1 VGTAAPDPWA
11 VLPASGAWRP
21 GDDPGD
27 RRFALIATDEPL
39 ALEAGGSLGPITV
52 AYETWGRLN
61 RDASNAVLV
70 LHALTGDSHLVGPPG
85 PGQLSG
91 GWWDSLVGPGCPLD
105 PEQWFVVCP
114 NVLGGCHG
122 TTGPSSPGP
131 FSPGPSSPGPS
142 SPGPSSPGPGDPA
155 GRPWG
160 SRFPLLTVRDQ
171 VAAEVALADAL
182 GVGRWAA
189 VIGGSMGGMRALEW
203 AVGHPGRLERL
214 VVVACGAAA
223 TAEQIAWCAVQ
234 AQAIRLDPGWAGG
247 DYYDAPAGH
256 GPARGLGVARRLGHI
271 TYRSETELA
280 DRFGRRPQPG
290 EEPVAGGWAAG
301 RPATPAGERHSVE
314 SYLDHQ
320 AAKLAARFDAN
331 SSLVLSRAMD
341 LHDVGRD
348 RGGVAAALA
357 GVTAEVTVA
366 GVDSDRLYPIR
377 LQEDLVSGLHRASG
391 LRVITSATGH
401 DGFLIEQ
408 DQIAK
413 IVTDAR
419 S

>member
-1 VGTAAPDPWA
+1 LGTAAPDPWA
-11 VLPASGAWRP
+11 SLPASGAWRP
-21 GDDPGD
+21 GDEPGD
-27 RRFALIATDEPL
+27 RRFALIAQGEPL
-39 ALEAGGSLGPITV
+39 ALEAGGSLGPVTV

-61 RDASNAVLV
+61 ADATNAVLV

-85 PGQLSG
+85 PGQVSG
-91 GWWDSLVGPGCPLD
+91 GWWDSLVGSDCPLD
-105 PEQWFVVCP
+105 PDRWFVVCP

-122 TTGPSSPGP
+122 STGPSSAR
-131 FSPGPSSPGPS
+131 
-142 SPGPSSPGPGDPA
+142 PGDPQ

-160 SRFPLLTVRDQ
+160 PRFPLVTTRDQ
-171 VAAEVALADAL
+171 VAAEVALGDAL
-182 GVGRWAA
+182 GIDRWAA

-203 AVGHPGRLERL
+203 AVGHPGRSERV
-214 VVVACGAAA
+214 VVVACGARA

-247 DYYDAPAGH
+247 DYYDAPAGS
-256 GPARGLGVARRLGHI
+256 GPARGLGVARRLGHV

-280 DRFGRRPQPG
+280 QRFGADPQPG
-290 EEPVAGGWAAG
+290 EDPFAGGWAGPGVATAVPG
-301 RPATPAGERHSVE
+301 RFAAE

-331 SSLVLSRAMD
+331 SYLVLSRAMD
-341 LHDVGRD
+341 LHDVGRG

-357 GVTAEVTVA
+357 GVTAEITVA
-366 GVDSDRLYPIR
+366 GVDSDRLYPLR
-377 LQEDLVSGLHRASG
+377 LQEDLVAGLPRTSG
-391 LRVITSATGH
+391 LRVITSAAGH

-413 IVTDAR
+413 IVTDAL